1 MAHEID
7 AIIEEAI
14 GKHRIHGAQ
23 VGIYQR
29 ERVLFEQNYVD
40 APDTIYRLY
49 SMTKPVTAVAVMTL
63 FEKGKLDL
71 LEPVAT
77 YLPEFGEMWI
87 AAPDGVVPCEKP
99 ITIRDLLNM
108 TSGICYPDED
118 GPGRLMQQQ
127 FDKIQAKVETED
139 AYTTREVIR
148 MVAAQPLSF
157 EPGTAWRYGL
167 SADVLG
173 AVVEVIS
180 GMSYRDYLMENIFG
194 PLGMGDTDF
203 YVPEEKR
210 GRLSELY
217 TIEDGRLVPEK
228 KRHLGLSYGQRIPAF
243 QSGGAGLF
251 STLKDYSRFAR
262 MLACEGT
269 LEGVRILSRRTV
281 QYFTQD
287 QMEGVDQSRFLSHMG
302 GYGFANLMRVQ
313 KDAASGTTSPKGEF
327 GWDGWTGPYMSVDLE
342 DGLALVTMVQTTSF
356 TDFWMNRRLKAVA
369 GTMVE

>member
-1 MAHEID
+1 MQAID

-14 GKHRIHGAQ
+14 QNNRIHGAQ

-29 ERVLFEQNYVD
+29 DCVLFEQNYVD

-49 SMTKPVTAVAVMTL
+49 SMTKPVTAAAVMTL

-71 LEPVAT
+71 LEPVST
-77 YLPEFGEMWI
+77 FLPEFGKMWI
-87 AAPDGVVPCEKP
+87 HTPHGVVECGKP
-99 ITIRDLLNM
+99 ITVRDLLNM

-127 FDKIQAKVETED
+127 FDKIQAKVETEE
-139 AYTTREVIR
+139 AYTTREVVR
-148 MVAAQPLSF
+148 MIAAQPLTF

-173 AVVEVIS
+173 AVVEVIT
-180 GMSYRDYLMENIFG
+180 GKSYREYLMEEILL
-194 PLGMGDTDF
+194 PLGMEDTDF

-217 TIEDGRLVPEK
+217 TIADGRLIPET
-228 KRHLGLSYGQRIPAF
+228 KRHLGLSYGSRIPAF

-281 QYFTQD
+281 RYFTQD
-287 QMEGVDQSRFLSHMG
+287 QMEGIDQSRFLSHMG

-313 KDAASGTTSPKGEF
+313 KNAASGTTSPKGEF
-327 GWDGWTGPYMSVDLE
+327 GWDGWAGPYFSVDLE
-342 DGLALVTMVQTTSF
+342 DGLSLVTMVQTTGF
-356 TDFWMNRRLKAVA
+356 TDFGMNRRLKAVA
-369 GTMVE
+369 ATMV